1 MLPDFITQNTTLPL
15 IAAPMFL
22 VSGTELVTAA
32 CKAGVIGAFP
42 APNAR
47 TIEDLDAWL
56 NTITTNLTPTR
67 NEKGERGNEKTAT
80 HPITLSYQSEE
91 EAVVSPYPLPLT
103 PFVAP
108 YAVNIICHRTYPRRP
123 AELELLQKYKVPIV
137 ITALGS
143 PREVVEEVH
152 AYGGIVLADVNSVKF
167 ARKAADVGVDG
178 LVLVAAGAGG
188 HTGQMT
194 GFAFV
199 DAVRQ
204 FWDGIVVL
212 AGGISTGRGIR
223 AAQALGADLVYMGTR
238 FIATE
243 ESLAVQEYRQMIV
256 DSTADD
262 LILTDAVTGVPANFL
277 VPSFTLRGLDP
288 HTLRKPEIGVDFKT
302 PYDDTKAWKH
312 LWSAGQGVGAITD
325 IQPVAQVI
333 ATLQQEYAA
342 AIQWERD
349 GDSWTQQY

>member
-1 MLPDFITQNTTLPL
+1 
-15 IAAPMFL
+15 MFL
-22 VSGTELVTAA
+22 VSGTALVTAA
-32 CKAGVIGAFP
+32 CNAGVIGAFP

-47 TIEDLDAWL
+47 TIEELDAWL
-56 NTITTNLTPTR
+56 AAITVARTPD
-67 NEKGERGNEKTAT
+67 
-80 HPITLSYQSEE
+80 S
-91 EAVVSPYPLPLT
+91 
-103 PFVAP
+103 AP
-108 YAVNIICHRTYPRRP
+108 YAVNIICHRTYTRRP
-123 AELELLQKYKVPIV
+123 AELELLAKYRVPIV

-152 AYGGIVLADVNSVKF
+152 AYGGIVLADVNSVRF

-204 FWDGIVVL
+204 FWDGYIVL

-262 LILTDAVTGVPANFL
+262 LILTDGVTGVPANFL
-277 VPSFTLRGLDP
+277 IPSFTQRGLDP
-288 HTLRKPEIGVDFKT
+288 TALRKPAGAAVDFQS
-302 PYDDTKAWKH
+302 PYEDTKAWKH

-325 IQPVAQVI
+325 IQPVAAVV
-333 ATLQQEYAA
+333 ATLQREYAEA
-342 AIQWERD
+342 VARERA
-349 GDSWTQQY
+349 GDAWTRLY

>member
-1 MLPDFITQNTTLPL
+1 MLPPFITANTVLPL

-22 VSGTELVTAA
+22 VSGTEIVTAA
-32 CKAGVIGAFP
+32 CKAGVIGSFP

-47 TIEDLDAWL
+47 TIEDLDGWL
-56 NTITTNLTPTR
+56 NMISGHLAPTHQQTGKR
-67 NEKGERGNEKTAT
+67 
-80 HPITLSYQSEE
+80 I
-91 EAVVSPYPLPLT
+91 
-103 PFVAP
+103 AP
-108 YAVNIICHRTYPRRP
+108 YAVNIICHRTYARRP
-123 AELELLQKYKVPIV
+123 AELDLLQKYQVPIV

-167 ARKAADVGVDG
+167 ARKAAEVGVDG

-199 DAVRQ
+199 DAVRK
-204 FWDGIVVL
+204 FWDGIIVL

-238 FIATE
+238 FIATD

-277 VPSFTLRGLDP
+277 VPSFVRRGIDP
-288 HTLRKPEIGVDFKT
+288 HTLRKPELGVDFKS
-302 PYDDTKAWKH
+302 PYEDTKAWKH
-312 LWSAGQGVGAITD
+312 LWSAGQGVGAIQD
-325 IQPVAQVI
+325 IQPVGRVV
-333 ATLQQEYAA
+333 ATLQEEYAA
-342 AIQWERD
+342 SIQRERG
-349 GDSWTQQY
+349 GDAWTRLY

>member
-1 MLPDFITQNTTLPL
+1 MLPDFITDHTTLPL

-22 VSGTELVTAA
+22 VSGTDLVTAA

-47 TIEDLDAWL
+47 TIEELDAWL
-56 NTITTNLTPTR
+56 NTISTDLARSDFPS
-67 NEKGERGNEKTAT
+67 EQGEPDKA
-80 HPITLSYQSEE
+80 
-91 EAVVSPYPLPLT
+91 PLLGGGEGGGSLFLKVET
-103 PFVAP
+103 DRKVIAP

-167 ARKAADVGVDG
+167 ARKAAEVGVDG

-204 FWDGIVVL
+204 FWDGIIVL

-238 FIATE
+238 FIATN

-288 HTLRKPEIGVDFKT
+288 RSLRRPELGVDFKT

-312 LWSAGQGVGAITD
+312 LWSAGQGVGAITE
-325 IQPVAQVI
+325 IQPVAEVV
-333 ATLQQEYAA
+333 ATLQQEYAS
-342 AIQWERD
+342 AIQRERV
-349 GDSWTQQY
+349 GDAWTRRY

>member
-1 MLPDFITQNTTLPL
+1 MLPLSITNNTVLPL

-22 VSGTELVTAA
+22 VSGTDLVTAA
-32 CKAGVIGAFP
+32 CKAGVVGSFP

-47 TIEDLDAWL
+47 TIEELDAWL
-56 NTITTNLTPTR
+56 NTINSQLAPTQQQAGR
-67 NEKGERGNEKTAT
+67 R
-80 HPITLSYQSEE
+80 I
-91 EAVVSPYPLPLT
+91 
-103 PFVAP
+103 AP

-123 AELELLQKYKVPIV
+123 AELELLQKYQVPIV

-199 DAVRQ
+199 DAVRK
-204 FWDGIVVL
+204 FWDGIIVL

-238 FIATE
+238 FIATD

-277 VPSFTLRGLDP
+277 IPSFQRRGLDP
-288 HTLRKPEIGVDFKT
+288 YTLRKPEMGVDFKT
-302 PYDDTKAWKH
+302 PYEDSKAWKH
-312 LWSAGQGVGAITD
+312 LWSAGQGVGAIGD
-325 IQPVAQVI
+325 IQPVAQVVH
-333 ATLQQEYAA
+333 TLQQEYAA
-342 AIQWERD
+342 AIQRERN
-349 GDSWTQQY
+349 GDSWTGLY

>member
-1 MLPDFITQNTTLPL
+1 MLPDFITHHTTLPL

-22 VSGTELVTAA
+22 VSGTDLVTAA

-47 TIEDLDAWL
+47 TIEELDRWL
-56 NTITTNLTPTR
+56 NTITTNL
-67 NEKGERGNEKTAT
+67 NGERGNEKTAT
-80 HPITLSYQSEE
+80 HPLDPSQGGE
-91 EAVVSPYPLPLT
+91 
-103 PFVAP
+103 VAP

-167 ARKAADVGVDG
+167 ARKAAEVGVDG

-204 FWDGIVVL
+204 FWDGIIVL

-288 HTLRKPEIGVDFKT
+288 RSLRKPELGVDFKT

-312 LWSAGQGVGAITD
+312 LWSAGQGVGAITE
-325 IQPVAQVI
+325 IQPVAQVV
-333 ATLQQEYAA
+333 ATLQQEYAT
-342 AIQWERD
+342 AIQRERV
-349 GDSWTQQY
+349 GDAWTRQY

>member
-1 MLPDFITQNTTLPL
+1 MLPMSITDNTVLPL

-22 VSGTELVTAA
+22 VSGTDLVTAA
-32 CKAGVIGAFP
+32 CKAGVIGSFP

-47 TIEDLDAWL
+47 TIEDLDSWL
-56 NTITTNLTPTR
+56 STISGQLAPTHQQTGQR
-67 NEKGERGNEKTAT
+67 
-80 HPITLSYQSEE
+80 I
-91 EAVVSPYPLPLT
+91 
-103 PFVAP
+103 AP

-123 AELELLQKYKVPIV
+123 AELALLQKYQVPIV

-167 ARKAADVGVDG
+167 ARKAAEVGVDG

-204 FWDGIVVL
+204 FWDGIIVL

-238 FIATE
+238 FIATD
-243 ESLAVQEYRQMIV
+243 ESLAVQEYRQMV
-256 DSTADD
+256 VESTAED

-277 VPSFTLRGLDP
+277 IPSFHRRGVDP
-288 HTLRKPEIGVDFKT
+288 YALRKPEAGVDFKT
-302 PYDDTKAWKH
+302 PYEESKAWKH
-312 LWSAGQGVGAITD
+312 LWSAGQGVGAIS
-325 IQPVAQVI
+325 
-333 ATLQQEYAA
+333 
-342 AIQWERD
+342 AIQSVAEVVGTLRHEYGEAIQRERD
-349 GDSWTQQY
+349 GDAWTRLY

>member
-1 MLPDFITQNTTLPL
+1 MSITDNTVLPL

-22 VSGTELVTAA
+22 VSGTDLVTAA
-32 CKAGVIGAFP
+32 CKAGVIGSFP

-56 NTITTNLTPTR
+56 HTINANLTPSSPLS
-67 NEKGERGNEKTAT
+67 ESERGVKGREV
-80 HPITLSYQSEE
+80 I
-91 EAVVSPYPLPLT
+91 
-103 PFVAP
+103 AP

-123 AELELLQKYKVPIV
+123 AELALLQKYQVPIV

-167 ARKAADVGVDG
+167 ARKAAEVGVDG

-204 FWDGIVVL
+204 FWDGIIVL

-238 FIATE
+238 FIATD
-243 ESLAVQEYRQMIV
+243 ESLAVQEYRQMV
-256 DSTADD
+256 VESTAED

-277 VPSFTLRGLDP
+277 IPSFHRRGVDP
-288 HTLRKPEIGVDFKT
+288 YALRKPEAGVDFKT
-302 PYDDTKAWKH
+302 PYEESKAWKH
-312 LWSAGQGVGAITD
+312 LWSAGQGVGAIS
-325 IQPVAQVI
+325 
-333 ATLQQEYAA
+333 
-342 AIQWERD
+342 AIQSVAEVVGTLRHEYGEAIQRERD
-349 GDSWTQQY
+349 GDAWTRLY

>member
-1 MLPDFITQNTTLPL
+1 MLPPFITDTTVLPL

-22 VSGTELVTAA
+22 VSGTDLVTAA
-32 CKAGVIGAFP
+32 CNAGVIGSFP

-47 TIEDLDAWL
+47 TIEELDGWL
-56 NTITTNLTPTR
+56 STITNNLPPPTPLSDS
-67 NEKGERGNEKTAT
+67 ER
-80 HPITLSYQSEE
+80 EE
-91 EAVVSPYPLPLT
+91 QRRGGSKSRPQGGK
-103 PFVAP
+103 VAP

-123 AELELLQKYKVPIV
+123 AELELLQKYQVPIV

-167 ARKAADVGVDG
+167 ARKAAEVGVDG

-199 DAVRQ
+199 DAVRK
-204 FWDGIVVL
+204 FWDGIIVL

-238 FIATE
+238 FIATD

-277 VPSFTLRGLDP
+277 VPSFVRRGIDP
-288 HTLRKPEIGVDFKT
+288 HTLRKPELGVDFKT
-302 PYDDTKAWKH
+302 PYEESKAWKH
-312 LWSAGQGVGAITD
+312 LWSAGQGVGAIGE
-325 IQPVAQVI
+325 IQPVGQVV

-342 AIQWERD
+342 AIQRERE
-349 GDSWTQQY
+349 GDAWTRLY

>member
-1 MLPDFITQNTTLPL
+1 MLPPFITHHTVLPL

-22 VSGTELVTAA
+22 VSGTDLVTAA
-32 CKAGVIGAFP
+32 CKAGVIGSFP

-56 NTITTNLTPTR
+56 NTIAGHLAPT
-67 NEKGERGNEKTAT
+67 
-80 HPITLSYQSEE
+80 HQQSGKRI
-91 EAVVSPYPLPLT
+91 
-103 PFVAP
+103 AP
-108 YAVNIICHRTYPRRP
+108 YAVNIICHRTYSRRP
-123 AELELLQKYKVPIV
+123 AELELLQKYQVPVV

-167 ARKAADVGVDG
+167 ARKAAEAGVDG

-204 FWDGIVVL
+204 FWDGIIVL

-238 FIATE
+238 FIATD

-256 DSTADD
+256 DSSADD

-277 VPSFTLRGLDP
+277 IPSFQRRNIDP
-288 HTLRKPEIGVDFKT
+288 YTLRKPEFGVDFKS
-302 PYDDTKAWKH
+302 PYEDTKAWKH
-312 LWSAGQGVGAITD
+312 LWSAGQGVGAIRD
-325 IQPVAQVI
+325 IQPVARVV

-342 AIQWERD
+342 TIQRERD
-349 GDSWTQQY
+349 GDAWSHLY